1 MLLLI
6 LHHQNQPFSV
16 DHKKHQGNVLYTIKA
31 VVEGERR
38 GQQQYQYYYTT
49 QFQYLSKRV
58 LLFLGDAA
66 GSAVVCIRYVGTYQQ
81 QSNLSGLKK
90 WPHTTTTFKCFP
102 SQQQVLL
109 DFYGLGNHKLHYPS
123 FKLTYPKKFEIALP
137 FQTITKRYSNSKIYR
152 SITCCCNF

>member
-1 MLLLI
+1 MYYTPSKLQQREKEEASSSISTTILPSSSIFLSECFYFWVML
-6 LHHQNQPFSV
+6 Q
-16 DHKKHQGNVLYTIKA
+16 A
-31 VVEGERR
+31 
-38 GQQQYQYYYTT
+38 QQQYVLGMQVPTS
-49 QFQYLSKRV
+49 SKATSLR
-58 LLFLGDAA
+58 
-66 GSAVVCIRYVGTYQQ
+66 
-81 QSNLSGLKK
+81 LKK

-137 FQTITKRYSNSKIYR
+137 FQTITKRYSKSKIYR

>member
-1 MLLLI
+1 MYYTPSKLQQREKEEASSSISTTILPSSSIFLSECFYFWVML
-6 LHHQNQPFSV
+6 Q
-16 DHKKHQGNVLYTIKA
+16 A
-31 VVEGERR
+31 
-38 GQQQYQYYYTT
+38 QQQYVLGMYYVPS
-49 QFQYLSKRV
+49 SKATSLR
-58 LLFLGDAA
+58 
-66 GSAVVCIRYVGTYQQ
+66 
-81 QSNLSGLKK
+81 LKK

-137 FQTITKRYSNSKIYR
+137 FQTITKRYSKSKIYR